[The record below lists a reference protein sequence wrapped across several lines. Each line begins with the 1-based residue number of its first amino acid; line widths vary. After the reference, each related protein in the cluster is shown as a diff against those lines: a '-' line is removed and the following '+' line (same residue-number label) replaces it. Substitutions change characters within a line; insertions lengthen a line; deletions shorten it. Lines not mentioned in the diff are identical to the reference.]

1 MTLEEFSF
9 EFDVMYNNITS
20 NQAPGLSELEKSV
33 FLTQAQEV
41 LVKQYYKGNS
51 EQAFENTEEVNEYLN
66 SLVTQAVMGSNDA
79 IAGKG
84 ILLSSNLKST
94 FFNIP
99 PDLMFITY
107 ESAVLN
113 DACNTSSTKDVLV
126 VPTTQDEFY
135 STYTNPFRG
144 PSKNRV
150 LRLLSSDR
158 IELIST
164 KNIEKY
170 LVRYIKYPK
179 PIVLP
184 GADEIA
190 PYSDYPEGLNT
201 ELPES
206 LHRNILLQAV
216 ALAQATW
223 AS

>member
-33 FLTQAQEV
+33 FLTQAQEM
-41 LVKQYYKGNS
+41 LVKQYYTGNS
-51 EQAFENTEEVNEYLN
+51 EQAFENTEEVAEYLN
-66 SLVTQAVMGSNDA
+66 SLVTQVVMNGSDA
-79 IAGKG
+79 IEGNS
-84 ILLSSNLKST
+84 IVLSTNVKST
-94 FFNIP
+94 VFTLPYDI
-99 PDLMFITY
+99 MFITY
-107 ESAVLN
+107 ESVLLESP
-113 DACNTSSTKDVLV
+113 AKTASARDVLV

-135 STYTNPFRG
+135 NTYTNPFRG

-150 LRLLSSDR
+150 LRLLSEGN
-158 IELIST
+158 IELISSQ
-164 KNIEKY
+164 NIDKY
-170 LVRYIKYPK
+170 LIRYIRTPK

-184 GADEIA
+184 GTHEIE
-190 PYSDYPEGLNT
+190 PYSLYPEGQET

-216 ALAQATW
+216 ALAKATW